1 MGAPF
6 ASGRIAI
13 SICDRCGFQFLLKN
27 LKYEVVKLKRTGLLV
42 CQECWSPDHPQLQ
55 LGMYPVQDPQALRNP
70 RRDNTYLQSGTLPD
84 GSLGEGSRVIEW
96 NWNPVGG
103 NNTALTPTTPDSL
116 LMQGQ
121 VGTVT
126 VVVS

>member
-1 MGAPF
+1 MGSPF
-6 ASGRIAI
+6 ASGKRAI
-13 SICDRCGFQFLLKN
+13 SICDRCGQQFLLKTLQN
-27 LKYEVVKLKRTGLLV
+27 QVVKQKRTGLLV
-42 CQECWSPDHPQLQ
+42 CKECLDQDHPQLM
-55 LGMYPVQDPQALRNP
+55 LGTFPVYDPQALRDP
-70 RRDNTYLQSGTLPD
+70 RRDNTYLQSGTLVD

-103 NNTALTPTTPDSL
+103 GNSVINPGTPDAL
-116 LMQGQ
+116 LMHGE

>member
-1 MGAPF
+1 MGSPF
-6 ASGRIAI
+6 ASGKKAI
-13 SICDRCGFQFLLKN
+13 SVCDRCGLQFLLK
-27 LKYEVVKLKRTGLLV
+27 KLKNQIVKQKPTGLLV
-42 CQECWSPDHPQLQ
+42 CPRCYDKDHPQLM
-55 LGMYPVQDPQALRNP
+55 LGTFPVFDPQALRNP
-70 RRDNTYLQSGTLPD
+70 RRDNTYLQSGTLVD